1 MIINNNGV
9 IRQVIDQN
17 GHKMQSVIA
26 IEEMSELTKEL
37 SKMIRN
43 KGNHNHLVEEL
54 ADVMICLMQVRE
66 MYNIKDNELQNMINY
81 KLERLKER
89 LKNGKK

>member
-37 SKMIRN
+37 TKMIRS
-43 KGNHNHLVEEL
+43 KGDHDHLVEEL
-54 ADVMICLMQVRE
+54 ADVMICLLQVRE
-66 MYNIKDNELQNMINY
+66 MYNVKDEELQNMINN

-89 LKNGKK
+89 LKHE

>member
-26 IEEMSELTKEL
+26 IEEMAELQKELT
-37 SKMIRN
+37 KMIRN
-43 KGNHNHLVEEL
+43 KGDHEHLVEEV
-54 ADVMICLMQVRE
+54 ADVMICIRQIRE
-66 MYNIKDNELQNMINY
+66 MYNIKDEELQNMINC
-81 KLERLKER
+81 KLKRLKER
-89 LKNGKK
+89 LKND